1 MRMGKKGMRCGA
13 EALVEALERAGTE
26 VVFGY
31 PGANIVDCWLRLMFW
46 MRRARRSRLTVRW

>member
-1 MRMGKKGMRCGA
+1 MRCGA